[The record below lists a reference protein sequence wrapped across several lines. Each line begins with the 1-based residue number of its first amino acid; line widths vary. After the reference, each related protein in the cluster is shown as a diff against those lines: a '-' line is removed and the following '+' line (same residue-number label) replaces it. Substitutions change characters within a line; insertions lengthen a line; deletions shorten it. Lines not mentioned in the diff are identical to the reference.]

1 MDSLSLEETIWLIT
15 NLIFPPFDMKEAKA
29 VASTLIVAELK
40 YPSCKSNSELLF
52 NASEKKRS
60 GLYTSPTLYIPSSAH
75 TTSRNISLP
84 PYNQIKQFAH
94 ITSSPKT
101 SANLELLLCFL
112 FAS

>member
-1 MDSLSLEETIWLIT
+1 MVIDSLSLEETIWLIT

-60 GLYTSPTLYIPSSAH
+60 GLYTSPTLYIPSSDH

-84 PYNQIKQFAH
+84 PYN
-94 ITSSPKT
+94 
-101 SANLELLLCFL
+101 
-112 FAS
+112 

>member
-52 NASEKKRS
+52 NASEKNVQDC
-60 GLYTSPTLYIPSSAH
+60 IH
-75 TTSRNISLP
+75 HP
-84 PYNQIKQFAH
+84 PYTFHRLTIQRLA
-94 ITSSPKT
+94 T
-101 SANLELLLCFL
+101 
-112 FAS
+112 